1 MFYVSLRAHSYTRE
15 CLPVLLQNIVDIV
28 KSGGNMGTND
38 FVDGEI
44 AGGDSTDPT
53 LVNTNAR
60 GFVMSPKAER
70 SLLHPLFR

>member
-1 MFYVSLRAHSYTRE
+1 
-15 CLPVLLQNIVDIV
+15 
-28 KSGGNMGTND
+28 MGTND

-60 GFVMSPKAER
+60 GFATSPKAEGGALVTVTIAVGERVER
-70 SLLHPLFR
+70 SLLLLSNSP